1 MIGDLLG
8 RGTVDQLT
16 RLMLVNALYFNGQWK
31 TPFPKSGTHHRL
43 FHKSDGSTVSVPMMA
58 QTNKFNYSKFKTFF
72 QKSQRDYTSSPWV
85 GGGIP
90 SQGGESPEYSPA

>member
-8 RGTVDQLT
+8 EGAVNQLT

-31 TPFPKSGTHHRL
+31 TPFPESGTHHRL

-58 QTNKFNYSKFKTFF
+58 QTNKFNYSEYKTL
-72 QKSQRDYTSSPWV
+72 SP
-85 GGGIP
+85 
-90 SQGGESPEYSPA
+90 SPTATASLPRGAPLSGRRTPRI